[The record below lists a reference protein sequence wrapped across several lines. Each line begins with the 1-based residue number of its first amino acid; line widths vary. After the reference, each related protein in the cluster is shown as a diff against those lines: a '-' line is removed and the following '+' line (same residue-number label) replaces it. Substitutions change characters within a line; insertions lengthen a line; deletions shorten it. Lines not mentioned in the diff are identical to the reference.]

1 MMDST
6 WGSWAVGRRP
16 RAWGPSLWAAF
27 LFITTF
33 LFSGCSPIQWYA
45 RQSGKGAVRGFYEG
59 VADVDEGTRRRVM
72 SEVLGDP
79 ALRQMAHDVASSIVT
94 GVVDGVA
101 QAKLDRL
108 TNNMVKSTLD
118 TLRTEGD
125 TAMAQFVD
133 RTGPLL
139 ERALRRGV
147 EDAVLAMG
155 SALHHSAQTDMG
167 AATTLL
173 MRAAVD
179 GAVQSLRRSSVELG
193 HDLDANTERFLTQRV
208 APGVGYIAHTFT
220 REAVLGLQE
229 GLTQSGMKDQM
240 PALRLVMHEIGLG
253 LGEGLGVG
261 FGRSVQKAPLEPVL
275 IGIAVVL
282 ALLLVGSVL
291 WLVLLW
297 RRYSNTSQSL
307 ALFAQELEEASTSE
321 ARNVRDVAQ
330 AIRDA
335 HITANQMAF
344 LEKFLKRRGLY
355 PHGEHVRLSPSTTSA
370 GGGAGNGAG
379 RPGGVPSPSA
389 PPTPSS
395 PGSPFHH

>member
-1 MMDST
+1 MRDST
-6 WGSWAVGRRP
+6 WGSRAAGKRPAGQVLGASWWA
-16 RAWGPSLWAAF
+16 AAF
-27 LFITTF
+27 LFIAT
-33 LFSGCSPIQWYA
+33 LLSVGCSPIQWYA

-59 VADVDEGTRRRVM
+59 VADVDEPVRRRVM
-72 SEVLGDP
+72 SDVLGDP

-94 GVVDGVA
+94 GVVDGVS

-108 TNNMVKSTLD
+108 TNNMVKSTLE
-118 TLRTEGD
+118 TLRAEGD
-125 TAMAQFVD
+125 SAMAQLVD

-155 SALHHSAQTDMG
+155 SALHRSAQDDLA
-167 AATTLL
+167 AATSLI

-229 GLTQSGMKDQM
+229 GLTQSGVKDQM

-261 FGRSVQKAPLEPVL
+261 FGRSVQKTPLEPVL

-282 ALLLVGSVL
+282 GLLLVGTVL

-297 RRYSNTSQSL
+297 RRYSHTSQSL

-321 ARNVRDVAQ
+321 ARNVREVAQ

-335 HITANQMAF
+335 HITSNQMAF

-355 PHGEHVRLSPSTTSA
+355 PHGEHGRGPAPSATSA
-370 GGGAGNGAG
+370 GTGSNGAG
-379 RPGGVPSPSA
+379 RPGGGPPAA

-395 PGSPFHH
+395 PLHH